1 MVTKGGREGMALC
14 ANVGSM
20 RVAGGHPLG
29 RFAECR
35 GVTDPEAD
43 PTVGAEETTSGRVV
57 DRRVKVGEG
66 QATYLFAPVTMIM
79 GRA

>member
-1 MVTKGGREGMALC
+1 MEEA
-14 ANVGSM
+14 A
-20 RVAGGHPLG
+20 
-29 RFAECR
+29 
-35 GVTDPEAD
+35 TDPETD
-43 PTVGAEETTSGRVV
+43 PTVGAEETVSTRVV